1 MARGETRAPSQR
13 QLRVGEELRHALAW
27 ILERGDVR
35 DPSLPGISV
44 TVTEV
49 QASPDLRIATAFVT
63 PLGGGD
69 VEAVVATLNHA
80 KAFLRRK
87 VGGAVRLRYVPEL
100 VFRADPS
107 FDEASRILRLL
118 RDPVVARD
126 LSDGDEDKE
135 GDGSG
140 T

>member
-1 MARGETRAPSQR
+1 
-13 QLRVGEELRHALAW
+13 
-27 ILERGDVR
+27 
-35 DPSLPGISV
+35 
-44 TVTEV
+44 
-49 QASPDLRIATAFVT
+49 
-63 PLGGGD
+63 
-69 VEAVVATLNHA
+69 
-80 KAFLRRK
+80 
-87 VGGAVRLRYVPEL
+87 LRYVPEL